1 MSRSTISRPK
11 SSPCCIGCVV
21 LLIVALGITLAM
33 GIYMYRFAKDNISI
47 FNVVNKP
54 DPALNTPPEQL
65 LPPTAGP
72 FTRVSLDSSLENI
85 PQWKNL
91 DAKNVYVANYEDAS
105 DNTVTVLAIQTS
117 EASADRETGI
127 GIITRGNAQSDSNMG
142 ITIKDSFSTETS
154 FITTWSKPNW
164 TFMVQ
169 SVESPAT
176 LGFLEHFNPG
186 GLPSDATTGTQPA
199 VAPPPSDDIP
209 DAPQDLTPPT
219 DAPPPASDE
228 TTTAP

>member
-21 LLIVALGITLAM
+21 LLIVALGITMAM

-47 FNVVNKP
+47 INVVNKP
-54 DPALNTPPEQL
+54 DPALDTPPEEL

-85 PQWKNL
+85 PQWQNL
-91 DAKNVYVANYEDAS
+91 DAENVYVANYEDAS
-105 DNTVTVLAIQTS
+105 DNTVTVLAIRTS

-127 GIITRGNAQSDSNMG
+127 GVITRGNAQNDSNMG
-142 ITIKDSFSTETS
+142 ISIKDTFSTEAS
-154 FITTWSKPNW
+154 YITTWSKPNW

-176 LGFLEHFNPG
+176 IGFLENFNPG
-186 GLPSDATTGTQPA
+186 GLSADSTTGTQPA
-199 VAPPPSDDIP
+199 VTPPPSDDIP
-209 DAPQDLTPPT
+209 DAPADLIPPT
-219 DAPPPASDE
+219 DPAPPADDA
-228 TTTAP
+228 TTGP